1 MSALPPQQLAHQRA
15 RRLNIALLVWLILSP
30 LGFAEQDLRLT
41 DAWIRYLPGS
51 GPMAGYFTLS
61 NASDQPVSIVA
72 ASSPAFERIT
82 LHETVERGGETSM
95 QSVEGGVTVAASGSV
110 TFRPGGYHLMLM
122 QRQRAIKMG
131 DRIEITLRF
140 GDNRS
145 LTAPFLV
152 KASGT
157 Q

>member
-1 MSALPPQQLAHQRA
+1 MSGLHQLTHQRA
-15 RRLNIALLVWLILSP
+15 RCWTVALFAWLLISP
-30 LGFAEQDLRLT
+30 PGFAEQDLTLSG
-41 DAWIRYLPGS
+41 AWIRYLPGS

-61 NASDQPVSIVA
+61 NGSDQPISIVA
-72 ASSPAFERIT
+72 ASSPAFEQID

-95 QSVEGGVTVAASGSV
+95 QSVEGGVTVAAKDSI

-122 QRQRAIKMG
+122 QRQTAINIG
-131 DRIEITLRF
+131 DVIDITLSF
-140 GDNRS
+140 GDGRS

-152 KASGT
+152 KAPGT